1 MKSPK
6 SYGKPG
12 TAETIVTKN
21 MNMRNEYL
29 REGAQLRQE
38 NKLLRTKIKERDDE
52 LHNLKYQ
59 MRELFA
65 QNESQIVQN
74 SYGPKTDRPDLN
86 NTTRLAPNMV
96 DSPRGIIDTSL
107 ME

>member
-1 MKSPK
+1 MQSYMKSPK

-38 NKLLRTKIKERDDE
+38 NKLLKAKIKERDDK
-52 LHNLKYQ
+52 LHNLKY
-59 MRELFA
+59 
-65 QNESQIVQN
+65 
-74 SYGPKTDRPDLN
+74 
-86 NTTRLAPNMV
+86 
-96 DSPRGIIDTSL
+96 
-107 ME
+107 

>member
-38 NKLLRTKIKERDDE
+38 NKLLKAKIKERDDE
-52 LHNLKYQ
+52 LHNLKY
-59 MRELFA
+59 
-65 QNESQIVQN
+65 
-74 SYGPKTDRPDLN
+74 
-86 NTTRLAPNMV
+86 
-96 DSPRGIIDTSL
+96 
-107 ME
+107 

>member
-1 MKSPK
+1 
-6 SYGKPG
+6 
-12 TAETIVTKN
+12 
-21 MNMRNEYL
+21 
-29 REGAQLRQE
+29 
-38 NKLLRTKIKERDDE
+38 
-52 LHNLKYQ
+52 

-65 QNESQIVQN
+65 QNESQIVQK

-86 NTTRLAPNMV
+86 NTARLAPNMV